1 MVSTQQLP
9 KVRDVDLAFGS
20 TVWLPVPEVIPKEFW
35 HENQYSRFM
44 DGWFFDGLTEKSLK
58 NIILS
63 DSLSSEEAGERVKQI
78 MAILE
83 SWAPKH
89 EHKIAGCA
97 FLLSQFCT
105 LKN

>member
-63 DSLSSEEAGERVKQI
+63 DSLSSEEAGERGRERDGRGSARTGRVYESYKRKQR
-78 MAILE
+78 
-83 SWAPKH
+83 S
-89 EHKIAGCA
+89 
-97 FLLSQFCT
+97 FS
-105 LKN
+105 